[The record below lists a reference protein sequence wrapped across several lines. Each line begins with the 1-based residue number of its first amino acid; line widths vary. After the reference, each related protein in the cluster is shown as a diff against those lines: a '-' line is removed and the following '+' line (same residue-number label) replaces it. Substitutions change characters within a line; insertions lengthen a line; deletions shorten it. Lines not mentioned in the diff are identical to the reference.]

1 MSDRDRLAYLAEVS
15 DTMIRTLDTGASADQ
30 LARLAVPRLAD
41 WATVNVLGDD
51 GGPLQTAH
59 AHRDPTRLRDVTA
72 YLSGRAAAV
81 RDRPALVGVLLS
93 GKPVQLTS
101 FEDALTE
108 EALLDDDIRAAWERL
123 GSTSAVFVPLQA
135 HGETF
140 GILSLVRCGDRPPHT
155 EAEIALAVEVARRG
169 ALALDNARLY
179 SRQLKVAEVLQ
190 RSLLTAPPQV
200 DRLQFAVRY
209 RPASS
214 HALVGGD
221 FYDVFQQADG
231 ATLLVVGD
239 VAGHSVEATA
249 AMSELRS
256 TVRTLAY
263 DRPESP
269 AGTLTRVDRALTG
282 LHFGTLATTV
292 VARIEQSPEQA
303 AAGLRTLR
311 WSSAGHPPPLLL
323 RADGEVRVLA
333 TPPERLLGTGAAAT
347 RSDHEARL
355 DEGDTVVLFT
365 DGLVEH
371 GRTGIDPGLER
382 LGRALAELAG
392 PPLDEL
398 CDELLDRILTGRADD
413 DVALLAVRCGAG
425 EDVVEGVAEGA
436 GPR

>member
-41 WATVNVLGDD
+41 WATVSVLGDD
-51 GGPLQTAH
+51 GGPLQTAR
-59 AHRDPTRLRDVTA
+59 AHRDPARLGDVDA
-72 YLSGRAAAV
+72 YLAGRAAAV

-93 GKPVQLTS
+93 GKPVQLTT

-108 EALLDDDIRAAWERL
+108 EALHDRRVRAAWQRL
-123 GSTSAVFVPLQA
+123 EATSAVFVPLQA

-140 GILSLVRCGDRPPHT
+140 GILSLVRCRDRPPHT
-155 EAEIALAVEVARRG
+155 EAEITLAVEVARRG

-190 RSLLTAPPQV
+190 RSLLTAPPKV
-200 DRLQFAVRY
+200 DHLQFAVRY

-263 DRPESP
+263 DRPASP
-269 AGTLTRVDRALTG
+269 AGTLSRVDRALTG
-282 LHFGTLATTV
+282 LHFGTLATVV
-292 VARIEQSPEQA
+292 VARIEQ
-303 AAGLRTLR
+303 AGAGPRTLR

-323 RADGEVRVLA
+323 RADGGVRVLA
-333 TPPERLLGTGAAAT
+333 TPPERLLGTGSAT
-347 RSDHEARL
+347 ARGDHEMPL
-355 DEGDTVVLFT
+355 DPGDTVVLYT

-382 LGRALAELAG
+382 LTRALAGLAG
-392 PPLDEL
+392 HPLEDL
-398 CDELLDRILTGRADD
+398 CDELLDGILTGRADD
-413 DVALLAVRCGAG
+413 DVALLAVRCGAR
-425 EDVVEGVAEGA
+425 DDAR
-436 GPR
+436 PR